1 MERPR
6 VQLKSTNIVKE
17 LRSALDNSL
26 HRFLEMEGVVGII
39 LDGGLSRGYGDI
51 LSEIDVVIYLHE
63 KAFDWYKNGNCP
75 VALGIT
81 VIDGYLYDI
90 KLVNYEDELERSYDS
105 TALWDLSYAD
115 ILYDPEGKIAEFK
128 SRKLACTVDIDSAGG
143 LLWEAYWN
151 YRLAGDIWIYR
162 QDTMQGHYV
171 FNNAIKPLVSALFIV
186 NREYIPHDKW
196 LIHMSRSLAWKPDS
210 WEKDLQG
217 ALNTG
222 DFSVRSL
229 EERQMCIDR
238 LWNGMNDRLC
248 EMTGTDDRLNFV
260 RKAGYESLKKLIE
273 KEEYTLQEWAAM
285 EGLEALNYEPLHSV
299 FHREGDRILLDKERL
314 ISIRP
319 EDMYVWFYEIVD
331 AGRKGVAAE

>member
-1 MERPR
+1 
-6 VQLKSTNIVKE
+6 
-17 LRSALDNSL
+17 
-26 HRFLEMEGVVGII
+26 
-39 LDGGLSRGYGDI
+39 
-51 LSEIDVVIYLHE
+51 
-63 KAFDWYKNGNCP
+63 
-75 VALGIT
+75 
-81 VIDGYLYDI
+81 
-90 KLVNYEDELERSYDS
+90 
-105 TALWDLSYAD
+105 
-115 ILYDPEGKIAEFK
+115 
-128 SRKLACTVDIDSAGG
+128 
-143 LLWEAYWN
+143 
-151 YRLAGDIWIYR
+151 
-162 QDTMQGHYV
+162 MQGHYV

-273 KEEYTLQEWAAM
+273 KGIEFCLIKNVCFRL
-285 EGLEALNYEPLHSV
+285 G
-299 FHREGDRILLDKERL
+299 RRICMCGFMR
-314 ISIRP
+314 
-319 EDMYVWFYEIVD
+319 
-331 AGRKGVAAE
+331 